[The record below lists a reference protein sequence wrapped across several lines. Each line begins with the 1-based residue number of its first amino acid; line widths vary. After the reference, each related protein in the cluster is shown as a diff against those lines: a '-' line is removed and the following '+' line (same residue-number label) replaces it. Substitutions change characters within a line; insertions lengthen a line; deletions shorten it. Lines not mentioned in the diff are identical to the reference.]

1 MENFNKVYLLAG
13 GNLNKTSVTY
23 EKLFFL
29 LESSIG
35 RIIEKSNFYESEAW
49 GFASTNNFINI
60 ALLVHTY
67 LSPDEV
73 FAKLQSIEK
82 QLGRISKTNNKAYS
96 DRIMDVDIIFFNDN
110 IVETENLTIPHPHMH
125 ERMFVLMPLCEITP
139 DFVHPVSG
147 KTIQELKDEC
157 KDTLWIQKLICFSE
171 EN

>member
-1 MENFNKVYLLAG
+1 MGSFNKVYLLAG
-13 GNLNKTSVTY
+13 GNLNKTAATY
-23 EKLFFL
+23 KKLFLL

-67 LSPDEV
+67 LSPEEV
-73 FAKLQSIEK
+73 LIQLLSIEK

-96 DRIMDVDIIFFNDN
+96 DRSMDLDIIFFNDN
-110 IVETENLTIPHPHMH
+110 ILETESLTIPHPHMH
-125 ERMFVLMPLCEITP
+125 ERMFVLMPLSEIAP
-139 DFVHPVSG
+139 DFVHPIFG
-147 KTIQELKDEC
+147 KTIQELKNEC
-157 KDTLWIQKLICFSE
+157 KDTLRIQKLTCFPE